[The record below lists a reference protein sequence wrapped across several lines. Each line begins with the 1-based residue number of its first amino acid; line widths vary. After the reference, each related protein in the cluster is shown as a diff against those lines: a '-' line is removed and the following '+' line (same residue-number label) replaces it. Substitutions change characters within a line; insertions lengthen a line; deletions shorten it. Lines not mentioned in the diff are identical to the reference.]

1 MIWLQFFMALPFL
14 YIIGLVLWIKGIS
27 GEIFY
32 PSALDSKFYIA
43 FLVSL
48 PLETAA
54 TILYVKA
61 LRLSPLNLTLPF
73 LSLTPIFLILFSW
86 LILDEKVSMQSGFGI
101 FLIAF
106 GSYILNIKKIK
117 EGFLEPFKAIARE
130 RGSIYMIMVAVLF
143 SFTSALGKMGVTHST
158 PLYFGVTYI
167 TALCICLMP
176 FAIYSYQVAFNRI
189 TDATSS
195 STPQRTEQYAS
206 VVSSLPPCSTSERNL
221 VSCKLCADKII
232 TKRNLKNGLILGAI
246 MTVSN
251 VMHFAAI
258 SISNVADMIAI
269 KRLGLLFGIILGYLF
284 FKETGFKER
293 FTGALIMFIGF
304 VMIVTGA

>member
-1 MIWLQFFMALPFL
+1 MNHLWIYLTLACAISSAIGDTLLKGSVNKDNEILMIWLQFFMALPFL

-176 FAIYSYQVAFNRI
+176 FAIYS
-189 TDATSS
+189 
-195 STPQRTEQYAS
+195 
-206 VVSSLPPCSTSERNL
+206 
-221 VSCKLCADKII
+221 CKLCADKII

-269 KRLGLLFGIILGYLF
+269 KRLGLLFGIILGYFF